1 MEQESRTPLYHT
13 VQEYIRSKIHSG
25 EFKPGDKVPTE
36 HELKNHFNVSRMTIS
51 TAMIHLAKD
60 GLIRRIPG
68 RGTFVIGPDERAA
81 DTEGSNGDS
90 EERGEHALDGKKAEP
105 SRRIGL
111 IMPIIDSMF
120 AMRIVNSVQH
130 ALNGSGYSLVVGL
143 TNNSKKQERDVIRS
157 FIESGVDGQIIFP
170 VDEHTYN
177 EEILSLKLQGYPF
190 VLIDRYLPGVETNF
204 VGSDNQ
210 AGAQLAVSHMWEL
223 GHREIAV
230 CSGIDFPT
238 VTIRDRLDGYVK
250 ELTARGALIN
260 PSLMLSDI
268 DIKNLSFNS
277 DHPLFRYIK
286 ARHATGYLA
295 LHSSIALLIYQAA
308 KACGLRIP
316 EDISIVSFDN
326 PTSLQD
332 EFAYFTYVDQSEEAS
347 GRSAAEMIVELLQ
360 KGSRNKDKEA
370 GPYARKIIAPTL
382 KINHSTGVR

>member
-13 VQEYIRSKIHSG
+13 VQEYIRGKIHSG

-36 HELKNHFNVSRMTIS
+36 HELKSQFNVSRMTIS

-68 RGTFVIGPDERAA
+68 RGTFVTGPDERAA
-81 DTEGSNGDS
+81 GLERSSSDSAQEGES
-90 EERGEHALDGKKAEP
+90 ALNVKKEEP

-111 IMPIIDSMF
+111 IMPTIDSMF
-120 AMRIVNSVQH
+120 AMRIVNSVQY
-130 ALNGSGYSLVVGL
+130 ALNDSGYSLVVGM

-210 AGAQLAVSHMWEL
+210 AGAQLAVSHLWEL

-230 CSGIDFPT
+230 CSGIDFPA

-268 DIKNLSFNS
+268 DIKNLPFDS

-347 GRSAAEMIVELLQ
+347 GRRAAEMIVKLLQ
-360 KGSRNKDKEA
+360 KGSRNKDREA
-370 GPYARKIIAPTL
+370 DPYARTIIAPTL